1 MVASS
6 WITLYPCYTKKS
18 TKVFIRFNSY
28 TLQVIEELCALENE
42 SPRFTMKP
50 KVFFFFQVSSL
61 SLLSWKFSFNNPLAK
76 ANQQTSKKF
85 LVCKKR
91 TACLVLARKNYC
103 MLKRKISAKPL
114 WSYDFFFYINKRKP
128 RYTWVLASFFKWKFG
143 SQEYK
148 VYYVWRESIK
158 KKIYWFVVSEQK

>member
-1 MVASS
+1 MHFAGDRR
-6 WITLYPCYTKKS
+6 TLCVRK
-18 TKVFIRFNSY
+18 R
-28 TLQVIEELCALENE
+28 
-42 SPRFTMKP
+42 KP
-50 KVFFFFQVSSL
+50 KIYHETESL
-61 SLLSWKFSFNNPLAK
+61 FLLSGQFLKLHWSLLSWIQKLSFNNPLAK
-76 ANQQTSKKF
+76 ANQQTNKKF

-128 RYTWVLASFFKWKFG
+128 RYTWVLASFLKWKFG

-158 KKIYWFVVSEQK
+158 KKIYWFVVSKQK